1 MPCFYTC
8 PATLFAL
15 IGFALAASAELL
27 IPENPRWQPVVDEVY
42 LQEIGSRIETDEPLL
57 SVAVVEDSAYAGNDR
72 GVFSVEDGKLALV
85 AGSPSDVRRLNTLN
99 GELWAATGNGL
110 WRYADGSWGQVAA
123 GVYVDVRLHLGQ
135 VIAASEEH
143 VYELRDGKLVPIT
156 KEPCQTPILGIDSYS
171 ETVYVRHADRIGFL
185 QDGRIEYEDVQEWGH
200 LPSDSTTRDILTLGP
215 RLLAPTDKGLAE
227 LRGTS
232 WRTFTGADGLC
243 YEDTTCV
250 AEGFDRDYWVGTTRG
265 AIRAVN
271 GEYHYFGYER
281 WLPHERVNAI
291 ASSQHTG
298 VCLSREGKRRRFP
311 MSGDNVVYIATDG
324 GLGIVT
330 YEPYTLQKKAAWYK
344 RSLEEWGMKRLG
356 FIHELFREDDGTYVR
371 FCSDNDGGWICHY
384 LDALCFEY
392 AVTGD
397 PQVREEAIDVFKTVK
412 WTEEITP
419 IDGFPARAIYAVG
432 EDAIKAS
439 TGSAGRPSEWNLTD
453 DGLWEWKGDTSS
465 DEIMSHIFTVSLFHD
480 LVAEGREKE
489 AAKEHLQ
496 RIIDHIIDNGWC
508 LRDLD
513 GKPTVW
519 ARWEP
524 EFINNPVHSDERGLN
539 SIQALSFVALANVI
553 IGGQKY
559 QDAKQQLLEWGY
571 DKNVLRTKIVF
582 PYYTHFDDRLAFLSY
597 YPVLRYETAP
607 ELRAAIM
614 RSMQRGWEIKRVENQ
629 PWFCYIYGAL
639 TGDECENERAVQHL
653 REYPLDLTAY
663 SFTNSH
669 RHDLHVPAGYTNYVV
684 DKHRPMGPREQG
696 IRRWDRNPLLL
707 DGAGGHGIQ
716 DPSSYL
722 DAYWMG
728 RYYGFIEPPTTT
740 DPNLLDVEKSDVQRG
755 PAPYDGPPRPDIF

>member
-1 MPCFYTC
+1 MLRVCSC
-8 PATLFAL
+8 LATV
-15 IGFALAASAELL
+15 FALAGSALAVSAGL
-27 IPENPRWQPVVDEVY
+27 PVPDNPRWQPIVDEVY
-42 LQEIGSRIETDEPLL
+42 LQEVGSQIETEEPLL
-57 SVAVVEDSAYAGNDR
+57 AVAVVDNTAYVGSRR
-72 GVFSVEDGKLALV
+72 GVFRVEDGTLKPVGGA
-85 AGSPSDVRRLNTLN
+85 PTDVRRLSALN
-99 GELWAATGNGL
+99 GDLWAATGEGL
-110 WRYADGSWGQVAA
+110 WRYADGSWTRVAGGA
-123 GVYVDVRLHLGQ
+123 YVDVRLHLGQ
-135 VIAASEEH
+135 VVAASEEH
-143 VYELRDGKLVPIT
+143 VHLVSDGTLVPT
-156 KEPCQTPILGIDSYS
+156 TESPSPVPILGIDSYS
-171 ETVYVRHADRIGFL
+171 ETVYVRHAGKVGFL
-185 QDGRIEYEDVQEWGH
+185 RNGLIEYDEVQEWGH
-200 LPSDSTTRDILTLGP
+200 LPADSTTRDILTSGP
-215 RLLAPTDKGLAE
+215 RLLVPTDKGLAE
-227 LRGTS
+227 LRGTT
-232 WRTFTGADGLC
+232 WRTLTGADGLC

-281 WLPHERVNAI
+281 WIPHDKVNAI
-291 ASSQHTG
+291 ACG
-298 VCLSREGKRRRFP
+298 EDVA
-311 MSGDNVVYIATDG
+311 YIATDG
-324 GLGIVT
+324 GLGIIT

-356 FIHELFREDDGTYVR
+356 FINELFPDDDGTYTR

-397 PQVREEAIDVFKTVK
+397 PQVREEAIDVFKSVK

-465 DEIMSHIFTVSLFHD
+465 DEVMSHIFTVSLFHD
-480 LVAEGREKE
+480 LVAKGREKE

-524 EFINNPVHSDERGLN
+524 EFINNPMHSDERGLN
-539 SIQALSFVALANVI
+539 SIQALSFVAIANVI

-559 QDAKQQLLEWGY
+559 QDARQQLLDWDY
-571 DKNVLRTKIVF
+571 DKNALRQKIT
-582 PYYTHFDDRLAFLSY
+582 PRYTHFDDRLAFLAY
-597 YPVLRYETAP
+597 YPLLRYETDP
-607 ELRAAIM
+607 ELRATIM
-614 RSMQRGWEIKRVENQ
+614 RSMQRSWEIKRVENQ

-639 TGDECENERAVQHL
+639 TGNECENERAVRQL
-653 REYPLDLTAY
+653 REHPLDCTNFA
-663 SFTNSH
+663 FTNSH
-669 RHDLHVPAGYTNYVV
+669 RHDLQVPAGYTNYVV
-684 DKHRPMGPREQG
+684 DKHKPMGPREQG
-696 IRRWDRNPLLL
+696 IRRWDRNPLEL
-707 DGAGGHGIQ
+707 DGGGGRGIL

-728 RYYGFIEPPTTT
+728 RYYGFIKAPTTT
-740 DPNLLDVEKSDVQRG
+740 DPNLLGVKKRNVQRG
-755 PAPYDGPPRPDIF
+755 PAPYDGPPRPHIF